1 MPVIL
6 QVETRDL
13 RGKQLAKARK
23 EGKLPAIVYGP
34 KEAAKALFVDQRA
47 FSKLFKE
54 AGESTII
61 TLKGLD
67 EDTEV
72 LVHDVAFDPARG
84 GVTHVD
90 FYAIERGKELTVDVP
105 LEFVGEAPAIK
116 LGGTLTKVLHEVEVT
131 CRPSKLPQHIIVD
144 VSALV
149 DFGVQIQVKDITA
162 PEGVK
167 IENDPED
174 VVALVQA
181 VKEEVEEAPTVIDM
195 DAIEVEE
202 KGKKE
207 EPAIEGEESKA

>member
-1 MPVIL
+1 MPVTL
-6 QVETRDL
+6 DVEARSV

-23 EGKLPAIVYGP
+23 EGKLPAVVYGP
-34 KEAAKALFVDQRA
+34 KEESKALFLDQRA
-47 FSKLFKE
+47 FDKVFKE

-61 TLKGLD
+61 VLKGLG

-72 LVHDVAFDPARG
+72 LVHDIAFDPSRG
-84 GVTHVD
+84 GITHVD

-105 LEFVGEAPAIK
+105 LEFIGEAPAIK
-116 LGGTLTKVLHEVEVT
+116 LGGTLTKVLHQIEVT
-131 CRPSKLPQHIIVD
+131 CRPSKLPQHIVVD
-144 VSALV
+144 VSGLD
-149 DFGVQIQVKDITA
+149 DFEKQIHVKDLQI

-181 VKEEVEEAPTVIDM
+181 VKEEVEEAPTAIDM
-195 DAIEVEE
+195 DSIEVEE

-207 EPAIEGEESKA
+207 EESSEGEQGN